1 VSEDPTIP
9 ADEPVE
15 AAQSAPETTDAPPP
29 WGEDFDAARAWQ
41 TITHQR
47 KREAELETVAKEY
60 ERLKSDPDAQKEF
73 LSTLGYEVE
82 DDDDMFDEQPQENP
96 EVAALKKQLED
107 LATWRDREEASRRE
121 SAFNA
126 DLDRLAEK
134 AEVELDAD
142 DREWIA
148 YRASKNGPENFTP
161 EAVEA
166 AFQALY
172 ERDIARAQTYGKRL
186 KASKKAPVVAPAG
199 QPATETKSITEM
211 DPEAHRAYA
220 RELWQRRTQGG

>member
-47 KREAELETVAKEY
+47 RREAELEAVAKEF

-73 LSTLGYEVE
+73 ISGLGYEVE
-82 DDDDMFDEQPQENP
+82 EDDIEDDDEPGVNP
-96 EVAALKKQLED
+96 DVAALKQQLDD
-107 LATWRDREEASRRE
+107 LAQWREQREAEERAA
-121 SAFNA
+121 AFNA
-126 DLDRLAEK
+126 DVDRLAEE
-134 AEVELDAD
+134 ADVELDSD

-148 YRASKNGPENFTP
+148 YRASKAQGGFTP
-161 EAVEA
+161 EAVQA
-166 AFQALY
+166 AFKALY
-172 ERDIARAQTYGKRL
+172 DRDIARAQRYGERL
-186 KASKKAPVVAPAG
+186 KNSKKAPVVSPPG
-199 QPATETKSITEM
+199 VPATPAPTDLD
-211 DPEAHRAYA
+211 DPQA
-220 RELWQRRTQGG
+220 RVKFMLERMQGGGSLT

>member
-47 KREAELETVAKEY
+47 RREAELEAVAREF

-73 LSTLGYEVE
+73 ISGLGYEVE
-82 DDDDMFDEQPQENP
+82 EDDIEDDEPGTNP
-96 EVAALKKQLED
+96 DVAALKQQLDD
-107 LATWRDREEASRRE
+107 LAQWREQREAEERAA
-121 SAFNA
+121 AFNA
-126 DLDRLAEK
+126 DVDRLAEE
-134 AEVELDAD
+134 ADVELDSD

-148 YRASKNGPENFTP
+148 YRASKAQGGFTP
-161 EAVEA
+161 EAVQA
-166 AFQALY
+166 AFKALY
-172 ERDIARAQTYGKRL
+172 DRDIARAQRYGERL
-186 KASKKAPVVAPAG
+186 KNSKKAPVVSPPG
-199 QPATETKSITEM
+199 VPATPAPTDLD
-211 DPEAHRAYA
+211 DPQA
-220 RELWQRRTQGG
+220 RVKFMLERMQGGGSLT

>member
-107 LATWRDREEASRRE
+107 LSTWRDREEAQRRE
-121 SAFNA
+121 AAFNA
-126 DLDRLAEK
+126 DLDRLADK
-134 AEVELDAD
+134 AEVELDPE
-142 DREWIA
+142 DRELIA
-148 YRASKNGPENFTP
+148 YLASKNGPENFTP
-161 EAVEA
+161 QAVEQ
-166 AFQALY
+166 AFEALLARY
-172 ERDIARAQTYGKRL
+172 EQNAQRSMERMKKG
-186 KASKKAPVVAPAG
+186 KKAPVVTPAG
-199 QPATETKSITEM
+199 TSAVPTPPNLDSHADRVKHMLERMTGGGTAT
-211 DPEAHRAYA
+211 
-220 RELWQRRTQGG
+220 